1 LESAAGEFIRW
12 REAGAVTEASMESG
26 RGGKLPAKL
35 LGEAVDLLLEMIE
48 DGRQRLEQAGS
59 TSEWVKLAGALGQAE
74 TRLAQLLAAQA
85 KLGGQ
90 ASEFEQAFMRA
101 IREWHE
107 SNTPVVASG
116 KTAAQL
122 AAQRLEKSA
131 GRGGQ
136 SR

>member
-1 LESAAGEFIRW
+1 M
-12 REAGAVTEASMESG
+12 EAGRG
-26 RGGKLPAKL
+26 RKSPAKL

-74 TRLAQLLAAQA
+74 TRLAQLLATQA
-85 KLGGQ
+85 KLGGP
-90 ASEFEQAFMRA
+90 ASEFEQALMQA

-107 SNTPVVASG
+107 SNARVVASG
-116 KTAAQL
+116 KTTAEL
-122 AAQRLEKSA
+122 AAERLEKSA